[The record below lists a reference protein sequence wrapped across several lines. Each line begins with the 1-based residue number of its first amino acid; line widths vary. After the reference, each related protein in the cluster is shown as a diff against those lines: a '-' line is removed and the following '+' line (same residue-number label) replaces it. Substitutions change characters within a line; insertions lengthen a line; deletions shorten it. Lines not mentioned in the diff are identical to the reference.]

1 MIRGDMSLNR
11 VVSRK
16 EHGVGGDDGRTV
28 RDMPSTGLWAALV
41 FLVALNLRP
50 AIAAVGPLL
59 SELGADLG
67 WGEGVQGILAAMPL
81 WAFAAVSPLVGFVTA
96 RIGTDATVAV
106 ALALLA
112 FGDLARSA
120 CGRTGVWVG
129 TVVVGSAIAIGN
141 VLVPVI
147 AKRDF
152 RERVSV
158 ATGVYSGCITAG
170 SAIAGATAVPLADLL
185 GGWRPSLAF
194 WAIPPLIVL
203 ALWLARLWHTS
214 RPDAVGA
221 DCDGTGGT
229 DGVVTAGTGASDATG
244 TSDVPDVRNPS
255 GGTDSRVPRDDA
267 AGGVPMPLWRR
278 PMTWWVTL
286 YMGLQSAAFYTMS
299 NWLPSVSAGAGF
311 DAGMAGMHLFLF
323 QFLGI
328 FSGLLIPML
337 MQVGGNQVCAALV
350 SSLPMV
356 VAYVGML
363 TLPQVMMVWSVI
375 GGCGQG
381 ATLVVALSLIALR
394 GGTAQETVRLS
405 GIAQS
410 LGYLLASIG
419 PAAFGMLAEFS
430 GAWST
435 PLLLALTLAAAQCVV
450 AVLVGRPC
458 P

>member
-1 MIRGDMSLNR
+1 MGRMR
-11 VVSRK
+11 CVRREMPVS
-16 EHGVGGDDGRTV
+16 
-28 RDMPSTGLWAALV
+28 GLWAALV

-59 SELGADLG
+59 TRIGADLN
-67 WGEGVQGILAAMPL
+67 WGEGVQGILTAMPL
-81 WAFAAVSPLVGFVTA
+81 WAFAAISPLVGLVTA
-96 RIGTDATVAV
+96 QIGTDTTIAV
-106 ALALLA
+106 ALGLLA
-112 FGDLARSA
+112 VGDIVRSVGGQT
-120 CGRTGVWVG
+120 CVWLG
-129 TVVVGSAIAIGN
+129 TVGVGAAIAIGN

-152 RERVSV
+152 RERVSA

-194 WAIPPLIVL
+194 WAVPPLVVL
-203 ALWLARLWHTS
+203 ALWLARLRHTLRRATVGMRCGEAGES
-214 RPDAVGA
+214 RADAAAVRAAMPSASGA
-221 DCDGTGGT
+221 KS
-229 DGVVTAGTGASDATG
+229 VASDAG
-244 TSDVPDVRNPS
+244 DSSKCPDA
-255 GGTDSRVPRDDA
+255 RVPRSGTGDDA
-267 AGGVPMPLWRR
+267 RPAGGAASKPALLWRR

-311 DAGMAGMHLFLF
+311 DEGTAGMHLFLF
-323 QFLGI
+323 QSIGI
-328 FSGLLIPML
+328 LSGLLVPML

-356 VAYVGML
+356 AAYVGML
-363 TLPQVMMVWSVI
+363 TLPQAMMVWSVI

-394 GGTAQETVRLS
+394 GTTAQETVRLS

-419 PAAFGMLAEFS
+419 PAAFGMLAELS
-430 GAWST
+430 GAWT
-435 PLLLALTLAAAQCVV
+435 APLLLALALAAAQCVV

>member
-1 MIRGDMSLNR
+1 MDGNSRTIRDI
-11 VVSRK
+11 
-16 EHGVGGDDGRTV
+16 
-28 RDMPSTGLWAALV
+28 PSTGLWAALI

-59 SELGADLG
+59 TRIGMDLN

-81 WAFAAVSPLVGFVTA
+81 WAFAAVSPVAGLVTA
-96 RIGTDATVAV
+96 RIGTDTTVAV
-106 ALALLA
+106 ALGLLA
-112 FGDLARSA
+112 VGDIVRSVGGQT
-120 CGRTGVWVG
+120 CVWLG
-129 TVVVGSAIAIGN
+129 TVGVGAAIAIGN

-152 RERVSV
+152 RERVSA

-194 WAIPPLIVL
+194 WAVPPLVVL
-203 ALWLARLWHTS
+203 ALWLVRLRHTS
-214 RPDAVGA
+214 HRATVGIRR
-221 DCDGTGGT
+221 DETGE
-229 DGVVTAGTGASDATG
+229 
-244 TSDVPDVRNPS
+244 
-255 GGTDSRVPRDDA
+255 PRADA
-267 AGGVPMPLWRR
+267 ATVRAAMPSASGAKSVASKPAPLWRR

-311 DAGMAGMHLFLF
+311 DEGTAGMHLFLF
-323 QFLGI
+323 QSIGI
-328 FSGLLIPML
+328 LSGLLVPML

-356 VAYVGML
+356 AAYVGML
-363 TLPQVMMVWSVI
+363 TLPQAMMVWSIV

-381 ATLVVALSLIALR
+381 STLVVALSLIALR
-394 GGTAQETVRLS
+394 GTTAQETVRLS

-419 PAAFGMLAEFS
+419 PAAFGMLAELS
-430 GAWST
+430 GAWAA
-435 PLLLALTLAAAQCVV
+435 PLLLALALAAAQCVV
-450 AVLVGRPC
+450 AVLVGRARS
-458 P
+458 

>member
-1 MIRGDMSLNR
+1 MDGNSRTIRDI
-11 VVSRK
+11 
-16 EHGVGGDDGRTV
+16 
-28 RDMPSTGLWAALV
+28 PSTGLWAALI

-59 SELGADLG
+59 TRIGADLN

-81 WAFAAVSPLVGFVTA
+81 WAFAAISPLVGLVTA

-112 FGDLARSA
+112 VGDVVRSVGGQT
-120 CGRTGVWVG
+120 CVWLG
-129 TVVVGSAIAIGN
+129 TVGVGASIAIGN
-141 VLVPVI
+141 VLVPAI

-170 SAIAGATAVPLADLL
+170 SAIDGGAAGRPAGRLAAVAGVLVV
-185 GGWRPSLAF
+185 
-194 WAIPPLIVL
+194 PPLVVL
-203 ALWLARLWHTS
+203 ALWLVRLRHTS
-214 RPDAVGA
+214 HRATVGIRRDETGEPRADAATVRAAMPSASGA
-221 DCDGTGGT
+221 KSVADTGDSSECT
-229 DGVVTAGTGASDATG
+229 DA
-244 TSDVPDVRNPS
+244 
-255 GGTDSRVPRDDA
+255 RVPRSGTGDDA
-267 AGGVPMPLWRR
+267 RTVVGVSSKPAPLWRR

-311 DAGMAGMHLFLF
+311 DEGTAGMHLFLF
-323 QFLGI
+323 QSIGI
-328 FSGLLIPML
+328 VSGLLVPML

-356 VAYVGML
+356 AAYVGML
-363 TLPQVMMVWSVI
+363 TLPQAMMVWSIV

-381 ATLVVALSLIALR
+381 STLVVALSLIALR
-394 GGTAQETVRLS
+394 GTTAQETVRLS

-419 PAAFGMLAEFS
+419 PAAFGMLAELS
-430 GAWST
+430 GAWAA
-435 PLLLALTLAAAQCVV
+435 PLLLALALAAAQCVV
-450 AVLVGRPC
+450 AVLVGRPR